1 VTTENINHDR
11 RSVRQLVDQLSTD
24 ARGLVRAEVSV
35 MRAELAEKAR
45 RLAIGVALIA
55 FAAVFG
61 LIALGAGTATA
72 IVALSNVLATWLA
85 ALIVTVVCVLLAGAA
100 LLAGLRAVRR
110 GVPPAPTES
119 VESMKEDVSWVKARA
134 RSGAM

>member
-1 VTTENINHDR
+1 
-11 RSVRQLVDQLSTD
+11 
-24 ARGLVRAEVSV
+24 